1 MLQLVPNGTLDR
13 HGREQMQVSRKRF
26 RLAKLLRSTE
36 KILNLA
42 QQGDWE
48 SVEKLEY
55 LRQMELAICF
65 SETDHDDS
73 PEVIEALAALVHMN
87 KEITRLVEKAK
98 QILMDQQQTKEIRQ
112 QAAQDYERNDQ

>member
-1 MLQLVPNGTLDR
+1 MQLVPTDSLDTQ
-13 HGREQMQVSRKRF
+13 GREQLQTSRKRF

-36 KILNLA
+36 EILNCA
-42 QQGDWE
+42 QAGNWE

-73 PEVIEALAALVHMN
+73 PEIIEALAALVQMN
-87 KEITRLVEKAK
+87 KEITRIVEEAR
-98 QILMDQQQTKEIRQ
+98 QALSDRQQENEFRQ
-112 QAAQDYERNDQ
+112 QAAKSYQWDT

>member
-1 MLQLVPNGTLDR
+1 
-13 HGREQMQVSRKRF
+13 MQVSRKRF
-26 RLAKLLRSTE
+26 RLARLLRSTE
-36 KILNLA
+36 EILNYA

-73 PEVIEALAALVHMN
+73 PEIIQALAALVHMN
-87 KEITRLVEKAK
+87 KEITLLVEEAK
-98 QILMDQQQTKEIRQ
+98 SKLVDQQQAKEIRQ
-112 QAAQDYERNDQ
+112 QAARNYEWDD